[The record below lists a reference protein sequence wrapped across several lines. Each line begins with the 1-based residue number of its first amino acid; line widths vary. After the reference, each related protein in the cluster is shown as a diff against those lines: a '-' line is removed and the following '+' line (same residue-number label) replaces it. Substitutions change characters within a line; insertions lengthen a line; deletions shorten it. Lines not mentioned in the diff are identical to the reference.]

1 MKRITAAQVERL
13 AKQTGR
19 HHVDDNLYL
28 DVKARGHP
36 SWLLRYVSPIT
47 ARRRD
52 MSLGIYPQVTLAF
65 VNERASKWRAVIAEG
80 RDPIDVRDELKAAA
94 KQQAA
99 HKALTLR
106 KAAIDFVEFKRHS
119 WRNDKHA
126 AQWLTSLEHLGALF
140 DQPMAEIHSPALFT
154 VLEPLNTHKHE
165 TATRIRQRVEAIFNR
180 EMLRGSVAHNP
191 ATALRGHLAS
201 PAKKQNFASLPWRDT
216 PGFVKSLRDSDLSQ
230 STRLAFE
237 FLILTASR
245 TKEVIEATWDEVD
258 LERCVWT
265 IASERMK
272 TGAPHEVPLGERA
285 IEILIVMRAQR
296 GERWNWLFP
305 SPQRRTNPI
314 SNNAF
319 LAALDRMGLRGKV
332 TAHGFRSTFSTWAY
346 ENLDIRGDVIE
357 AALAHCESNA
367 VKAAYSRADY
377 WSQRVELAGVWSKF
391 VTSA

>member
-13 AKQTGR
+13 AKQAGR

-28 DVKARGHP
+28 DVKARGRP
-36 SWLLRYVSPIT
+36 SWLFRYVSPIT

-52 MSLGIYPQVTLAF
+52 MSLGVYPQVTLAF

-94 KQQAA
+94 KQQEA

-126 AQWLTSLEHLGALF
+126 AQWLNSLEHLGALF
-140 DQPMAEIHSPALFT
+140 DQPMLAIESPALFA
-154 VLEPLNTHKHE
+154 VLEPLNVHKHE
-165 TATRIRQRVEAIFNR
+165 TATRIRQRVEAVYNR
-180 EMLRGSVAHNP
+180 EMLRGAVKHNP
-191 ATALRGHLAS
+191 AVALRGHLPA
-201 PAKKQNFASLPWRDT
+201 PAKKQNFASLPWKDA
-216 PGFVKSLRDSDLSQ
+216 PGFVKRLRDSDLSQ

-245 TKEVIEATWDEVD
+245 TSEVIHATWDEVD
-258 LERCVWT
+258 LDSGVWT
-265 IASERMK
+265 ISASRMK
-272 TGAPHEVPLGERA
+272 AAESHDVPLCGRA
-285 IEILIVMRAQR
+285 IEILEAMSVQR

-305 SPQRRTNPI
+305 SPQRRVQPI

-319 LAALDRMGLRGKV
+319 LSALDRMGLRGKV

-346 ENLDIRGDVIE
+346 ESSHARSEVIE
-357 AALAHCESNA
+357 AALAHRELNA

-377 WSQRVELAGVWSKF
+377 WDQRVELAKSWGQF
-391 VTSA
+391 VA